1 VCDATDV
8 KYFAPAVVSTVSGR
22 GVDGVAAV
30 VLRVEPPAAFAGR
43 FVAVVF
49 FAGRFVAVVFFAVR
63 FLAVVD
69 FAVDLLVLVS
79 DTLPPVA
86 RFGPG

>member
-22 GVDGVAAV
+22 GADGVAAV
-30 VLRVEPPAAFAGR
+30 VLRVDPPAA
-43 FVAVVF
+43 

-69 FAVDLLVLVS
+69 FAVDLVVLVS

>member
-1 VCDATDV
+1 VCEATAV
-8 KYFAPAVVSTVSGR
+8 KYLAPAVVSMVSGR
-22 GVDGVAAV
+22 GLDGVAV
-30 VLRVEPPAAFAGR
+30 ELLRVDPPAAFAVR
-43 FVAVVF
+43 FLGA
-49 FAGRFVAVVFFAVR
+49 VFFAVR

-69 FAVDLLVLVS
+69 VAVDFVVLVS

>member
-1 VCDATDV
+1 VL
-8 KYFAPAVVSTVSGR
+8 
-22 GVDGVAAV
+22 
-30 VLRVEPPAAFAGR
+30 LRVDPPAAFAGR
-43 FVAVVF
+43 FLAAVF
-49 FAGRFVAVVFFAVR
+49 FAAR

-69 FAVDLLVLVS
+69 VAVDLVVLVS